1 MGIGASDDVD
11 WTDDRSGGRL
21 PLPET
26 RSMPRDADAVKS
38 LLLNPVEF
46 MRRNLVVVMGSCNNA
61 KGKRSFTLDNYSSRS
76 HVTRTVR

>member
-1 MGIGASDDVD
+1 
-11 WTDDRSGGRL
+11 
-21 PLPET
+21 
-26 RSMPRDADAVKS
+26 MPRDADAVKS